1 MCSNHVLRVYCLIK
15 LRSSARST
23 GKLIEEAMS
32 ARHAEA
38 ESDLSKKNKHEMQA
52 FRSQKEAA
60 DAATKARAESSA
72 AIVVR
77 NALTEASKS
86 AAKAL

>member
-1 MCSNHVLRVYCLIK
+1 MIK

-52 FRSQKEAA
+52 LRSRKEAA
-60 DAATKARAESSA
+60 DAAKARAESSA

-77 NALTEASKS
+77 KH
-86 AAKAL
+86 